1 MTALLEWVLGTT
13 IDRRVKERT
22 RELTAESVRVA
33 TALRGSN
40 IHIFFQDRDLRYRS
54 VISPNEGAKQL
65 VGRTD
70 EQILPSTERDT
81 VIAAKRNVI
90 ATGKPADCEVSL
102 VTPDGAAV
110 YALHVEPML
119 GQDNVVEG
127 VCCSAVELTRVRLL
141 EREQRRL
148 SDELQT
154 MLQRYELAMR
164 GSNITV
170 FTQDRDLRYISIS
183 HPVGDLTVEEII
195 GHTDDDIL
203 NEPTCADVVAFKQ
216 ACLESGSPKDGEIGV
231 GFKSGTLR
239 WFDLHIEPLRTVTG
253 EVTGLVGAAV
263 DITKRKDDEAHL
275 RLLMRE
281 LTHRSKNLLAVIQ
294 AMARQTARHSNS
306 IEAFV
311 AQFDARLQGLATS
324 HDVLIE
330 EGWHGASLE
339 GLIKLQLQPF
349 IEERAAQVVIEG
361 PTVLLKPDSAQ
372 ALGMALHELGTNARR
387 YGALSNSNGRIAITW
402 RRLPL
407 PEGDGVEIKWSE
419 SGGPA
424 IDEPVSRHFGSM
436 IIERNLE
443 QAIGGKVR
451 LLFPA
456 SGVQC
461 DILIP
466 AMHLVGFVERSG
478 I

>member
-40 IHIFFQDRDLRYRS
+40 IHMFFQDRDLRYRS
-54 VISPNEGAKQL
+54 VISPNEGAKRL

-119 GQDNVVEG
+119 GQDNIVEG

-170 FTQDRDLRYISIS
+170 LPRIATFAISRSVIRS
-183 HPVGDLTVEEII
+183 AT
-195 GHTDDDIL
+195 
-203 NEPTCADVVAFKQ
+203 
-216 ACLESGSPKDGEIGV
+216 SPLK
-231 GFKSGTLR
+231 KSSGT
-239 WFDLHIEPLRTVTG
+239 PT
-253 EVTGLVGAAV
+253 
-263 DITKRKDDEAHL
+263 
-275 RLLMRE
+275 M
-281 LTHRSKNLLAVIQ
+281 
-294 AMARQTARHSNS
+294 
-306 IEAFV
+306 
-311 AQFDARLQGLATS
+311 TS
-324 HDVLIE
+324 
-330 EGWHGASLE
+330 
-339 GLIKLQLQPF
+339 
-349 IEERAAQVVIEG
+349 
-361 PTVLLKPDSAQ
+361 
-372 ALGMALHELGTNARR
+372 
-387 YGALSNSNGRIAITW
+387 
-402 RRLPL
+402 
-407 PEGDGVEIKWSE
+407 
-419 SGGPA
+419 
-424 IDEPVSRHFGSM
+424 
-436 IIERNLE
+436 
-443 QAIGGKVR
+443 
-451 LLFPA
+451 
-456 SGVQC
+456 
-461 DILIP
+461 
-466 AMHLVGFVERSG
+466 
-478 I
+478 